1 MPKKMMNQLCLFL
14 ILCALL
20 TTNGIAQTT
29 IDTSLTHNSLT
40 RAYRLYIPSSLAN
53 SEPVPLVLNLHGY
66 GSNNVQQEAYGDFR
80 DIADTAKFIIAHPN
94 GTIDSSGNRFWDAF
108 DASPVDDVGFL
119 SHLID
124 TISKRY
130 SIDTNRIYS
139 TGMSNGGFMSHQ
151 LACRLSQRITAIA
164 SVAGTMTPYQRNTCS
179 PNRPT
184 PVMQI
189 HGTNDG
195 TVPYNGNNQY
205 LPVDSV
211 IDYWVN
217 YNNCSPNPTVTQ
229 IPDQDP
235 SDGSTAEKYVY
246 NGGKDN
252 TSVELY
258 KVIDGGHTWPGASIN
273 IGVTNQDFDASKVIW
288 QFFNRYKGEDTST
301 SVADGKDQSNG
312 WRVYPNPSGGK
323 IRFQFANQQ
332 EKDIKIV
339 DYTGKTLTSFTCHCR
354 STTFTFDQKGV
365 YFISTEQDNHQTTKK
380 VVVR

>member
-1 MPKKMMNQLCLFL
+1 MLNKLFLFL
-14 ILCALL
+14 ILCGLV
-20 TTNGIAQTT
+20 TTNGKGQTT
-29 IDTSLTHNSLT
+29 IDTTLKYDGLT
-40 RAYRLYIPSSLAN
+40 RSYRLYIPSSLAN

-80 DIADTAKFIIAHPN
+80 DIADTARFIIAHPN

-108 DASPVDDVGFL
+108 DASSVDDVGFL
-119 SHLID
+119 SSLID
-124 TISKRY
+124 TVSKNY
-130 SIDTNRIYS
+130 AIDTNRIYS

-151 LACRLSQRITAIA
+151 LVCRLGERITAIA
-164 SVAGTMTPYQRNTCS
+164 SVAGTMTSYQRNTCS
-179 PNRPT
+179 PSSPT
-184 PVMQI
+184 PIMQI
-189 HGTNDG
+189 HCTSDG
-195 TVPYNGNNQY
+195 TVPYSGNNQY

-246 NGGKDN
+246 DGGTDH
-252 TSVELY
+252 TTVELY
-258 KVIDGGHTWPGASIN
+258 KVIDGGHTWPGASVS

-301 SVADGKDQSNG
+301 SVADEKGQSDD
-312 WRVYPNPSGGK
+312 WRIYPNPSNGQ
-323 IRFQFANQQ
+323 IRFHFADQQ
-332 EKDIKIV
+332 EKNITIFH
-339 DYTGKTLTSFTCHCR
+339 YTGKKAASFTCHCR
-354 STTFTFDQKGV
+354 TTTFTFDQKGV
-365 YFISTEQDNHQTTKK
+365 YFISTAQGNDQTTKK